1 MDSSKCSRLVP
12 ERERGLR
19 GAARR
24 ARRDLQHILPI
35 RGGVERRRLHCERLH
50 ECTSLWVLSL
60 SNCSALRKLVRA
72 PALENT
78 PETGS
83 SRRGGKGI
91 TVASLRVGREV
102 PQPCTRVGRTAVG
115 QRPSDANP
123 ARWGRRAYCE
133 RAGRAREGVGRAL
146 KQKKSPREPR
156 GRPGSNRNT
165 VGGVLDLTSLYK

>member
-1 MDSSKCSRLVP
+1 MYIPMGISPEQLQCIARAGSR
-12 ERERGLR
+12 G
-19 GAARR
+19 
-24 ARRDLQHILPI
+24 
-35 RGGVERRRLHCERLH
+35 C
-50 ECTSLWVLSL
+50 
-60 SNCSALRKLVRA
+60 RA

-78 PETGS
+78 SETGS

-91 TVASLRVGREV
+91 RVASLRVGRKV

-165 VGGVLDLTSLYK
+165 VGAVLDWFSLYQKHATPVLVPLEPRRPSQDEKCDSSPLSNRGIVARPT